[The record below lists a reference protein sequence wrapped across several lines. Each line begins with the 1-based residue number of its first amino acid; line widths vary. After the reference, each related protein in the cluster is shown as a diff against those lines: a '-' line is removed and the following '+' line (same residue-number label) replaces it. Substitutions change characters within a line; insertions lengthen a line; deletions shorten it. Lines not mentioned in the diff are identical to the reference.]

1 MATIVLVHG
10 IAQEKSNAAAL
21 ESIWA
26 PALARGVANSG
37 DQQLAD
43 RIGSDKSGGI
53 EVRMAFYGGLF
64 GVQGAQGDAE
74 VDLDNEPLS
83 ADLEDLTEQLAMTWL
98 QAAANSASDPD
109 DRLQAEHDL
118 AVIRGDVVGQVQGL
132 PGDFGRPALRA
143 LAGQRWFA
151 PFGFGLASRFVWK
164 SLTQVTGYLTDDDRI
179 RTPAQNQVL
188 QLIGPETRMVIGHS
202 LGSVVA
208 YEAVHRAYES
218 RLSRDQHLTLMTLG
232 SPLGLRTIIYD
243 CLRPPEHCVPPAA
256 NRWENLAAEDDLVAA
271 ELDLTDLFPPL
282 SGSPVK
288 VCNHLV
294 DTGSKPHEVTHYL
307 TEPPA
312 GRIVGE
318 SLTGI

>member
-10 IAQEKSNAAAL
+10 IAQEQSNAAAL
-21 ESIWA
+21 EAIWA

-53 EVRMAFYGGLF
+53 EVRMAFYGSLF
-64 GVQGAQGDAE
+64 AVRGAQGGA
-74 VDLDNEPLS
+74 VDLDNEPLP
-83 ADLEDLTEQLAMTWL
+83 ADLEDLTQQLAMRWL
-98 QAAANSASDPD
+98 QAAATSASDPD
-109 DRLQAEHDL
+109 DRLQAQHDL
-118 AVIRGDVVGQVQGL
+118 DVIGGDVVGEVQGL

-143 LAGQRWFA
+143 LAGQSWFA

-164 SLTQVTGYLTDDDRI
+164 SLTQVTRYLTDDRI
-179 RTPAQNQVL
+179 RTPAQNHVL

-208 YEAVHRAYES
+208 YQAVHRAYEA
-218 RLSRDQHLTLMTLG
+218 RLSRDQQVTLITLG
-232 SPLGLRTIIYD
+232 SPLGLRNIIYD
-243 CLRPPEHCVPPAA
+243 LLRPPEQCVPPAA

-294 DTGSKPHEVTHYL
+294 ATGSKPHEVTRYL
-307 TEPPA
+307 TEPPT